1 MEQLVDHMSNK
12 LSKPQGEPSE
22 IFGELIFLAGKCGI
36 AGVPLGSHENIENTA
51 QVPSTEFEHLY
62 LYKA

>member
-22 IFGELIFLAGKCGI
+22 TCGELIFLGVNVALR
-36 AGVPLGSHENIENTA
+36 GVPLGSHENIDNTA